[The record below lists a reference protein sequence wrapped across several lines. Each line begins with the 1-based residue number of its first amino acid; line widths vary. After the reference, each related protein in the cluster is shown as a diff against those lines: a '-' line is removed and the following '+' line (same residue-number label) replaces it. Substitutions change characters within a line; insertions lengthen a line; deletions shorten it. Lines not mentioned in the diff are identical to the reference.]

1 VKAGVASE
9 YTCFKTCSHTLETI
23 NCVFSQYPAP
33 IEADAG
39 EYKMDHEK
47 RGRAI
52 IFNHEKYS
60 EDLKLTERIGTHAD
74 KICLKQRFEKLKF
87 DVEVFD
93 DLKVEEIKK
102 KLNESKY

>member
-1 VKAGVASE
+1 
-9 YTCFKTCSHTLETI
+9 L
-23 NCVFSQYPAP
+23 CVFRQYTAP
-33 IEADAG
+33 IVADAE
-39 EYKMDHEK
+39 EYNMNHEK

-60 EDLKLTERIGTHAD
+60 EYLCLMERHGTHAD

-93 DLKVEEIKK
+93 DLTFTEIKA
-102 KLNESKY
+102 KLVRSKY